1 MTEHCVRIFFEEHFV
16 DSHVHRGDHLLG
28 VADQLPVQVLVEQVD
43 VTGVDVQVGLLQIV
57 DLTKQINKIL
67 KAINQHFVF
76 KF

>member
-1 MTEHCVRIFFEEHFV
+1 
-16 DSHVHRGDHLLG
+16 
-28 VADQLPVQVLVEQVD
+28 VD

-57 DLTKQINKIL
+57 DLTKQIIKIL